1 MPSAQ
6 PGSLNTRPRLASAPG
21 LRAII
26 TTLVLRLVITFSTSH
41 EDNMT
46 TIRQL
51 IQTAP
56 AKANELLAKLVDTS
70 DTAVKTRERLFSD
83 LKAELELLA
92 TLEEEHL
99 FPVLRK
105 HKETKGLVS
114 DALNDNK
121 QTRKL
126 IADLEQTPKESEE
139 FAQKVAE
146 LRKVFQQSVRD
157 EKNELLPAVL
167 KALSDDEAQDIVERI
182 EAEKAQIEEARRAE
196 AEQRRAEARAER
208 EQEEKALAEQEDA
221 AERAQRSRVATR
233 QAADAVVRTGE
244 VAAESATQ
252 IVRSAAE
259 GAQRAA
265 TAPMSSGSIFW
276 DAMFGMW
283 TAPLGRA
290 VGRPTN
296 SQVSSQAEEVI
307 PLAEETLIVGKQTV
321 TSGTTTVRRFVVET
335 PVEQQVSLYDEK
347 VIVERR
353 KPVTD
358 AVTGETLTE
367 LTIEMIETSEVPV
380 VGKGVKVREEVVVRR
395 ERTRRDETVRDSVR
409 RDEIE
414 ITQSDETERS
424 GRKRPALAYSRK

>member
-1 MPSAQ
+1 
-6 PGSLNTRPRLASAPG
+6 
-21 LRAII
+21 
-26 TTLVLRLVITFSTSH
+26 
-41 EDNMT
+41 MT

-105 HKETKGLVS
+105 HKETKSLVTE
-114 DALNDNK
+114 ALNDNK

-126 IADLEQTPKESEE
+126 IAELEQTPKESEE
-139 FAQKVAE
+139 FATKVAE

-157 EKNELLPAVL
+157 DKNELLPAVL
-167 KALSDDEAQDIVERI
+167 KALSDEEAQAIVEKI
-182 EAEKAQIEEARRAE
+182 EAEKAEIEEARRAE
-196 AEQRRAEARAER
+196 AEQRRAEARLEREREEQALAEQNEAAER
-208 EQEEKALAEQEDA
+208 EQKTRTAVRQS
-221 AERAQRSRVATR
+221 AQAVA
-233 QAADAVVRTGE
+233 RTGE
-244 VAAESATQ
+244 VAAESAKQ
-252 IVRSAAE
+252 MVQSAAE
-259 GAQRAA
+259 GAQRVAR
-265 TAPMSSGSIFW
+265 APMSTGSILW
-276 DAMFGMW
+276 DAMFDMW
-283 TAPLGRA
+283 SAPLGRSVA
-290 VGRPTN
+290 RPTN
-296 SQVSSQAEEVI
+296 VQLSSQAEEII

-321 TSGTTTVRRFVVET
+321 TSGTTTVRRVVVET

-358 AVTGETLTE
+358 AATGETLTE
-367 LTIEMIETSEVPV
+367 LTIEMIESSEVPV
-380 VGKGVKVREEVVVRR
+380 VGKSVKVREEVVVRR
-395 ERTRRDETVRDSVR
+395 ERTSRVETVRDTVR

-414 ITQSDETERS
+414 IEQSGQTERS
-424 GRKRPALAYSRK
+424 GRKRPALASSRK